1 MKIDIDALRRDAE
14 EIEDINDRAMALR
27 GLHEL
32 ENIEFDTDRR
42 RAQLLREFSDNKT
55 YRPQP
60 KFRLGLLAI
69 LSFGMAYGMG
79 HLLFR
84 MLESGIYKVRRT
96 GHIFTVDADPTVYWF
111 QVGLYT
117 LIAVV
122 IVLATIGIVMA
133 FIKHPHPPFKWN
145 ARKRT

>member
-1 MKIDIDALRRDAE
+1 MKTDIGALRRDAE
-14 EIEDINDRAMALR
+14 GIEDIDDREIALR

-32 ENIEFDTDRR
+32 ENIEFDTERR

-55 YRPQP
+55 YKPQP
-60 KFRLGLLAI
+60 KFRLGLLVIFCFSAD
-69 LSFGMAYGMG
+69 FGMG

-84 MLESGIYKVRRT
+84 ILEGGMFEARRT
-96 GHIFTVDADPTVYWF
+96 GHIFTVDANPIIYWF

-117 LIAVV
+117 FFTICMVLI
-122 IVLATIGIVMA
+122 TIGMVMA
-133 FIKHPHPPFKWN
+133 FVKHPHQLKWS